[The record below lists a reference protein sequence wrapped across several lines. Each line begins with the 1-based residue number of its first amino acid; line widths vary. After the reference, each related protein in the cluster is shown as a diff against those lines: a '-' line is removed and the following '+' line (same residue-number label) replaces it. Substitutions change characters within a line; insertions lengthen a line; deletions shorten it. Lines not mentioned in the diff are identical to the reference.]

1 MKIRSIT
8 DEQNKILIILL
19 MISSWLSSCLD
30 VKRDMSNM
38 EMYVVCIYEK
48 LHESPKVEYRLVRS
62 S

>member
-19 MISSWLSSCLD
+19 MISSWLSSYLD

-38 EMYVVCIYEK
+38 EMYVCIYEK

>member
-19 MISSWLSSCLD
+19 MISSWLSSFLD

-38 EMYVVCIYEK
+38 EMYVCSIYEK

>member
-38 EMYVVCIYEK
+38 EMYVCIYEK